1 MMKRDLPKLYHIGLP
16 FSLLGLYNT
25 YHFFASTPRQLFD
38 FDNPGRWSVF
48 TCIENYQ
55 DIYYPHRPLMQLC
68 GLLHTLGFKKFRI
81 MLWRHVRWSG
91 TRCCHIWI

>member
-68 GLLHTLGFKKFRI
+68 GL
-81 MLWRHVRWSG
+81 SG
-91 TRCCHIWI
+91 